1 MNVVLEQERERSI
14 VVSRRKLQARPLVK
28 KRALSPRAHKTSP
41 VLATGMSGDG
51 TKKAWFGWP
60 DNAVVEMMR
69 QEFALAT
76 DANIQKQ
83 LGDTIQGTVIDQGF
97 YGNYGTFFVPVGYR
111 NNVKG
116 MIPSPVQFFWNM
128 EVQR

>member
-1 MNVVLEQERERSI
+1 
-14 VVSRRKLQARPLVK
+14 
-28 KRALSPRAHKTSP
+28 
-41 VLATGMSGDG
+41 
-51 TKKAWFGWP
+51 
-60 DNAVVEMMR
+60 
-69 QEFALAT
+69 FALAT
-76 DANIQKQ
+76 DANLKKQ

-97 YGNYGTFFVPVGYR
+97 FGNIGTFFVPVGYR

>member
-1 MNVVLEQERERSI
+1 
-14 VVSRRKLQARPLVK
+14 
-28 KRALSPRAHKTSP
+28 
-41 VLATGMSGDG
+41 
-51 TKKAWFGWP
+51 
-60 DNAVVEMMR
+60 
-69 QEFALAT
+69 
-76 DANIQKQ
+76 

-97 YGNYGTFFVPVGYR
+97 FGNIGTFFVPVGYR

>member
-1 MNVVLEQERERSI
+1 MGQGGWNIFHTWWIGGDILN
-14 VVSRRKLQARPLVK
+14 
-28 KRALSPRAHKTSP
+28 P
-41 VLATGMSGDG
+41 VLATGMSGGG

-76 DANIQKQ
+76 DANLKKQ

-97 YGNYGTFFVPVGYR
+97 FGNIGTFFVPVGYR